1 MSGRTLV
8 AVAVAA
14 ALVLA
19 AGYAV
24 LGGGG
29 SEPARTADPCEPRPF
44 PKPQTNEEL
53 AERLTLSALD
63 GAACEL
69 GVSREE
75 VALAIASDRERA
87 RFAEDHDLDDD
98 QVESALRASILRAI
112 DDAERADAIDPT
124 SAAALG
130 AAAQFLPL
138 DGIVAGLRDADE
150 LAETLDRGASST
162 DPCQPRP
169 FTTPDTNEAL
179 LEQLALTALD
189 AAACDLDVSREEL
202 ALALANEEERRRFAD
217 RNGVADTDV
226 EDAIRA
232 GAIQAIDR
240 AERADAVQPGAAI
253 LLRAAARTLP
263 LDGLIHNLEGG

>member
-1 MSGRTLV
+1 MSGKALI

-14 ALVLA
+14 ALMLA

-24 LGGGG
+24 LGGR

-53 AERLTLSALD
+53 AQRLTLSALD

-75 VALAIASDRERA
+75 IALAIASDRERA
-87 RFAEDHDLDDD
+87 RFAEDHDLDHDH
-98 QVESALRASILRAI
+98 VESALRAGILRAI

-124 SAAALG
+124 SAAALST
-130 AAAQFLPL
+130 AARLLPL
-138 DGIVAGLRDADE
+138 EALVDSLRDSE
-150 LAETLDRGASST
+150 QLAEALDDGASTS
-162 DPCQPRP
+162 DPCRPRP
-169 FTTPDTNEAL
+169 FPTPETNEAL

-202 ALALANEEERRRFAD
+202 ALALVNEEERHRFAH
-217 RNGVADTDV
+217 RNGLADTDV
-226 EDAIRA
+226 QDAIRA

-240 AERADAVQPGAAI
+240 AERADAVQAGAAI
-253 LLRAAARTLP
+253 LLRAAAHTLP
-263 LDGLIHNLEGG
+263 LDNLIHNLQGG

>member
-1 MSGRTLV
+1 MSGRALI
-8 AVAVAA
+8 AIAVAA

-24 LGGGG
+24 LGGP

-98 QVESALRASILRAI
+98 QVESALRAGILRAN

-138 DGIVAGLRDADE
+138 DGIVARLRNPDE
-150 LAETLDRGASST
+150 LAETLD
-162 DPCQPRP
+162 
-169 FTTPDTNEAL
+169 
-179 LEQLALTALD
+179 
-189 AAACDLDVSREEL
+189 
-202 ALALANEEERRRFAD
+202 
-217 RNGVADTDV
+217 
-226 EDAIRA
+226 
-232 GAIQAIDR
+232 
-240 AERADAVQPGAAI
+240 
-253 LLRAAARTLP
+253 
-263 LDGLIHNLEGG
+263 